1 MLHCRTIILE
11 MDFWL
16 RIFLFSLGLSVI
28 FASSSNIS
36 PKVMNQL
43 DDLYDK
49 PTQKLKDF
57 PKIKMILL
65 LSGND
70 EYRLALENTSTS
82 KRQFTEM
89 LYYIIDKEMA
99 KSAWT
104 FWGTVDRSIY
114 MIPALYG
121 IYSIYEKGDLSRF
134 GNFLKK
140 LVVKDE

>member
-1 MLHCRTIILE
+1 
-11 MDFWL
+11 
-16 RIFLFSLGLSVI
+16 
-28 FASSSNIS
+28 
-36 PKVMNQL
+36 MNQL